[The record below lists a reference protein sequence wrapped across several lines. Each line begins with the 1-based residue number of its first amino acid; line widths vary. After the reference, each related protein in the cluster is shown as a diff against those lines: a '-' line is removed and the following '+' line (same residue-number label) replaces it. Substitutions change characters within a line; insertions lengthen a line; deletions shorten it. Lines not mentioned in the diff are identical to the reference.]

1 MKKIKATDVR
11 RDFADAVNQVAYGNE
26 RFIIERR
33 GTDIAAIVPIADLKL
48 IMERLEEDEDILA
61 GNAIEKALTETGDEL
76 IPYHKARKK
85 LGI

>member
-33 GTDIAAIVPIADLKL
+33 GADVAAIVSIGDLKL
-48 IMERLEEDEDILA
+48 IMERLEEKEDKLA
-61 GNAIEKALTETGDEL
+61 GKAMARALAETGEDL

-85 LGI
+85 FAL